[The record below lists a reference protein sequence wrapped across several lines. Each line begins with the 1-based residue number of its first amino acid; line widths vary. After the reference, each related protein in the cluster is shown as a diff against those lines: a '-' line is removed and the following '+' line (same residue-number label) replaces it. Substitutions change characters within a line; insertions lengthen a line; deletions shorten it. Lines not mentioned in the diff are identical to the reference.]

1 MLRCARLRPRQ
12 DIRSGRERFEAPQLR
27 GDRGGP
33 KRRRAVVPAR
43 RRLKMDALTS
53 RRRGAP
59 RVVIAHEW
67 LTNMAGSEAVVKQLC
82 EVFPTATLIF
92 GVADPA
98 LAEREFPGREYKSLL
113 SPRLPGILQ
122 HWQRY
127 APVLI
132 AAWRQQRVDCD
143 LLIISSHFAAQQL
156 AVKNEASLVVYYH
169 SPMRF
174 AWRMD
179 LERGRFPRGLA
190 PIVEKSLP
198 ILQRVDRRA
207 GQVPGI
213 KLANSKA
220 TAERVWAA
228 YGVTARVVPP
238 PVGREMITNALDKAP
253 TRSHFLVFGRLVAYK
268 RADIAVEACTRMNLP
283 LIVAGAGPQERRL
296 RNMAGPSV
304 TFVGQVCDS
313 AKWELLRGAR
323 ALLFPGEEDFGIV
336 PVEAL
341 AVGTPVIALG
351 RGGVLDSVAHL
362 DTGVLYSDDSVTGLE
377 NAITQFLGAGP
388 FKVER
393 LRAQAAQF
401 SDVMFR
407 TRFLDAVSGGSKL

>member
-1 MLRCARLRPRQ
+1 M
-12 DIRSGRERFEAPQLR
+12 
-27 GDRGGP
+27 
-33 KRRRAVVPAR
+33 
-43 RRLKMDALTS
+43 
-53 RRRGAP
+53 
-59 RVVIAHEW
+59 VIAHEW

-82 EVFPTATLIF
+82 EVFPQATLMF

-98 LAEREFPGREYKSLL
+98 LAEREFPGRKYKSVL

-143 LLIISSHFAAQQL
+143 LLIVSSHFAAQQL

-179 LERGRFPRGLA
+179 LERGRFPRGVA
-190 PIVEKSLP
+190 PIVERSLP

-207 GQVPGI
+207 GQRPGI
-213 KLANSKA
+213 KLANSRA
-220 TAERVWAA
+220 TADRVWDA
-228 YGVTARVVPP
+228 YGVTARVVSP
-238 PVGREMITNALDKAP
+238 PVGPEMTASAIDEATP
-253 TRSHFLVFGRLVAYK
+253 RSHFLVFGRLVAYK
-268 RADIAVEACTRMNLP
+268 RDDIAIEACTKMNLP
-283 LIVAGAGPQERRL
+283 LIVAGTGPEECRL
-296 RNMAGPSV
+296 RAIAGPSV
-304 TFVGQVCDS
+304 TFVGHVTDS
-313 AKWELLRGAR
+313 RKWELLRGAR

-351 RGGVLDSVAHL
+351 RGGVLDSVAHM

-377 NAITQFLGAGP
+377 TAITEFMGAGP
-388 FKVER
+388 FDVER
-393 LRAQAAQF
+393 LRARAEQF

-407 TRFLDAVSGGSKL
+407 TRFLDAVSHDSNV